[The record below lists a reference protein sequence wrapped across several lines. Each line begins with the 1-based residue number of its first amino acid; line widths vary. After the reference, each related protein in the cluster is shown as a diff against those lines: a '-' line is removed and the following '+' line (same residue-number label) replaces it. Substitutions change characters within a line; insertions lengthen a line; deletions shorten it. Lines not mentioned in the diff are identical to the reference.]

1 MRDTRDKIG
10 KHDNVDNYLV
20 KQGHNVVRSKMYV
33 GDVTLLHDQTIC
45 IDLKRDLQEVV
56 GNVAQ
61 QHKRF
66 SYECERA
73 KEAGIQLYILI
84 EHGNGI
90 KSIEDVKNWENP
102 RLKVSP
108 YCISG
113 PKLYK
118 IMQTYIQKYGVEWF
132 FCERHQTGEYVE
144 NLLLQTRMF

>member
-20 KQGHNVVRSKMYV
+20 EQGHKVVRSKMFV
-33 GDVTLLHDQTIC
+33 GDVTLLQNQSVC

-66 SYECERA
+66 SDECERA
-73 KEAGIQLYILI
+73 KQAGIQLYILI

-90 KSIEDVKNWENP
+90 KSIEDVKTWENP

-113 PKLYK
+113 PKLHK
-118 IMQTYIQKYGVEWF
+118 IMLTYCEKYGVEWF